1 MSDANREQLRE
12 LASLHALGVLSK
24 DERAELAAAIAG
36 DPELA
41 AEVRELED
49 TAGALGSAAP
59 QIDPPARLRAKVLAV
74 AGIEADAGPAS
85 TGGGSVTPFRSAE
98 APAAARGGSRALPGW
113 LAAAAAL
120 VLASGLGLWAL
131 QLRTSLEAMNAR
143 VEKAE
148 QDVEKAQQEVGE
160 LRRTLGVEQ
169 EHTRVLQAHNDVFF
183 APDTLRVDLAG
194 QPVAPGATARA
205 FMSRQTGMVFTASN
219 LPKLP
224 ADKVYQLWVIPRGQ
238 GQAPVNAGLLA
249 PDASGHATLLAK
261 VSPDLPP
268 PAVVAVTIEP
278 AGGVPAPT
286 GDKALVGSVA
296 TSAG

>member
-1 MSDANREQLRE
+1 VSDANREQLRE

-74 AGIEADAGPAS
+74 AGIEADAGGAAP
-85 TGGGSVTPFRSAE
+85 GGASVTPFRSAA

-148 QDVEKAQQEVGE
+148 QDVVDM
-160 LRRTLGVEQ
+160 RRTLGQAE
-169 EHTRVLQAHNDVFF
+169 EHTRVLQAHNNVLF

-224 ADKVYQLWVIPRGQ
+224 AVTLEQFKTFLGSEAKPGGAAKGDPATALLQL
-238 GQAPVNAGLLA
+238 
-249 PDASGHATLLAK
+249 
-261 VSPDLPP
+261 
-268 PAVVAVTIEP
+268 VTTRETM
-278 AGGVPAPT
+278 T
-286 GDKALVGSVA
+286 GE
-296 TSAG
+296 

>member
-59 QIDPPARLRAKVLAV
+59 QIDPPVRLRAKVLAV
-74 AGIEADAGPAS
+74 AGIEADAGGAS
-85 TGGGSVTPFRSAE
+85 PSGGSVTPFRSAA

-148 QDVEKAQQEVGE
+148 QDVVDM
-160 LRRTLGVEQ
+160 RRTLGQAE
-169 EHTRVLQAHNDVFF
+169 EHTRVLQAHNSVLF

-194 QPVAPGATARA
+194 QPVAPGAKARA
-205 FMSRQTGMVFTASN
+205 FMSRQSGVVFTADA
-219 LPKLP
+219 LPSLP
-224 ADKVYQLWVIPRGQ
+224 ADKAYQLWVIADGK
-238 GQAPVNAGLLA
+238 PVSAGLVT
-249 PDASGHATLLAK
+249 PDSSGHAAQLFPMPSNLVA
-261 VSPDLPP
+261 LQ
-268 PAVVAVTIEP
+268 AVAVTIEP

-286 GDKALVGSVA
+286 GDKVLVGA
-296 TSAG
+296 IGTAAG

>member
-85 TGGGSVTPFRSAE
+85 TGSGSVTPFRSAE

-148 QDVEKAQQEVGE
+148 QDVVDM
-160 LRRTLGVEQ
+160 RRTLGQAE
-169 EHTRVLQAHNDVFF
+169 EHTRVLQAHNNVLF

-194 QPVAPGATARA
+194 QPVAPGAKARA
-205 FMSRQTGMVFTASN
+205 FMSRQSGVVFTADA
-219 LPKLP
+219 LPSLP
-224 ADKVYQLWVIPRGQ
+224 ADKAYQLWVIADGK
-238 GQAPVNAGLLA
+238 PVSAGLVT
-249 PDASGHATLLAK
+249 PDSSGHAAQLFPMPSNLVA
-261 VSPDLPP
+261 LQ
-268 PAVVAVTIEP
+268 AVAVTIEP

-286 GDKALVGSVA
+286 GDKVLVGA
-296 TSAG
+296 IGTAAG

>member
-1 MSDANREQLRE
+1 VSDANREQLRE

-24 DERAELAAAIAG
+24 DERAELAAAIAA

-49 TAGALGSAAP
+49 TAGALGSVAP
-59 QIDPPARLRAKVLAV
+59 QVDPPARLRGKVLQ
-74 AGIEADAGPAS
+74 DAGLDVDAPGAG
-85 TGGGSVTPFRSAE
+85 TGGGAAVTPFRTAAPPA
-98 APAAARGGSRALPGW
+98 APASRAASRALPGW

-148 QDVEKAQQEVGE
+148 QEMVEM
-160 LRRTLGVEQ
+160 RRTLGQAE
-169 EHTRVLQAHNDVFF
+169 ERTRVLQAHNNVLF

-205 FMSRQTGMVFTASN
+205 FMSRENGVVFTAN
-219 LPKLP
+219 ALPALP
-224 ADKVYQLWVIPRGQ
+224 ADKAYQLWVIADGK
-238 GQAPVNAGLLA
+238 PVSAGLVT
-249 PDASGHATLLAK
+249 PDPSGHAAQLFAM
-261 VSPDLPP
+261 PP
-268 PAVVAVTIEP
+268 NLVALQAVAVTIEP

-286 GDKALVGSVA
+286 GDKVLVGA
-296 TSAG
+296 IGTSAG

>member
-74 AGIEADAGPAS
+74 AGIEADAGGAS
-85 TGGGSVTPFRSAE
+85 PSGGSVTPFRSAA

-148 QDVEKAQQEVGE
+148 QDVVDM
-160 LRRTLGVEQ
+160 RRTLGQAE
-169 EHTRVLQAHNDVFF
+169 EHTRLLQAHNNVLF

-194 QPVAPGATARA
+194 QPVAPGAKARA
-205 FMSRQTGMVFTASN
+205 FMSRQSGVVFTADA
-219 LPKLP
+219 LPSLP
-224 ADKVYQLWVIPRGQ
+224 ADKAYQLWVIADGK
-238 GQAPVNAGLLA
+238 PVSAGLVT
-249 PDASGHATLLAK
+249 PDSSGHAAQLFPMPSNLVA
-261 VSPDLPP
+261 LQ
-268 PAVVAVTIEP
+268 AVAVTIEP

-286 GDKALVGSVA
+286 GDKVLVGA
-296 TSAG
+296 IGTAAG

>member
-1 MSDANREQLRE
+1 VSDANREQLRE

-49 TAGALGSAAP
+49 TAGALGSVAP

-74 AGIEADAGPAS
+74 AGIEADAGGAAP
-85 TGGGSVTPFRSAE
+85 GGASVTPFRSAA

-148 QDVEKAQQEVGE
+148 QDVVDM
-160 LRRTLGVEQ
+160 RRTLGQAE
-169 EHTRVLQAHNDVFF
+169 EHTRVLQAHNNVLF

-194 QPVAPGATARA
+194 QPVAPGAKARA
-205 FMSRQTGMVFTASN
+205 FMSRQSGVVFTADA
-219 LPKLP
+219 LPSLP
-224 ADKVYQLWVIPRGQ
+224 ADKAYQLWVIADGK
-238 GQAPVNAGLLA
+238 PVSAGLVT
-249 PDASGHATLLAK
+249 PDSSGHAAQLFPMPSNLVA
-261 VSPDLPP
+261 LQ
-268 PAVVAVTIEP
+268 AVAVTIEP

-286 GDKALVGSVA
+286 GDKVLVGA
-296 TSAG
+296 IGTAAG

>member
-49 TAGALGSAAP
+49 TAGALGSVAP

-74 AGIEADAGPAS
+74 AGIEADAGGAS
-85 TGGGSVTPFRSAE
+85 PSGGSVTPFRSAA

-148 QDVEKAQQEVGE
+148 QDVVDM
-160 LRRTLGVEQ
+160 RRTLGQAE
-169 EHTRVLQAHNDVFF
+169 EHTRVLQAHNNVLF

-194 QPVAPGATARA
+194 QPVAPGAKARA
-205 FMSRQTGMVFTASN
+205 FMSRQSGVVFTADA
-219 LPKLP
+219 LPSLP
-224 ADKVYQLWVIPRGQ
+224 ADKAYQLWVIADGK
-238 GQAPVNAGLLA
+238 PVSAGLVT
-249 PDASGHATLLAK
+249 PDSSGHAAQLFPMPSNLVA
-261 VSPDLPP
+261 LQ
-268 PAVVAVTIEP
+268 AVAVTIEP

-286 GDKALVGSVA
+286 GDKVLVGA
-296 TSAG
+296 IGTAAG

>member
-1 MSDANREQLRE
+1 VSDANREQLRE

-74 AGIEADAGPAS
+74 AGIEADAGGAS
-85 TGGGSVTPFRSAE
+85 PSGGSVTPFRSAA

-148 QDVEKAQQEVGE
+148 QDVVDM
-160 LRRTLGVEQ
+160 RRTLGQAE
-169 EHTRVLQAHNDVFF
+169 EHTRLLQAHNNVLF

-194 QPVAPGATARA
+194 QPVAPGAKARA
-205 FMSRQTGMVFTASN
+205 FMSRQSGVVFTADA
-219 LPKLP
+219 LPSLP
-224 ADKVYQLWVIPRGQ
+224 ADKAYQLWVIADGK
-238 GQAPVNAGLLA
+238 PVSAGLVT
-249 PDASGHATLLAK
+249 PDSSGHAAQLFPMPSNLVA
-261 VSPDLPP
+261 LQ
-268 PAVVAVTIEP
+268 AVAVTIEP

-286 GDKALVGSVA
+286 GDKVLVGA
-296 TSAG
+296 IGTAAG

>member
-1 MSDANREQLRE
+1 VSDANREQLRE

-74 AGIEADAGPAS
+74 AGIEADAGGAS
-85 TGGGSVTPFRSAE
+85 PSGGSVTPFRSAA

-148 QDVEKAQQEVGE
+148 QDVVDM
-160 LRRTLGVEQ
+160 RRTLGQAE
-169 EHTRVLQAHNDVFF
+169 EHTRVLQAHNNVLF

-194 QPVAPGATARA
+194 QPVAPGAKARA
-205 FMSRQTGMVFTASN
+205 FMSRQSGVVFTADA
-219 LPKLP
+219 LPSLP
-224 ADKVYQLWVIPRGQ
+224 ADKAYQLWVIADGK
-238 GQAPVNAGLLA
+238 PVSAGLVT
-249 PDASGHATLLAK
+249 PDSSGHAAQLFPMPSNLVA
-261 VSPDLPP
+261 LQ
-268 PAVVAVTIEP
+268 AVAVTIEP

-286 GDKALVGSVA
+286 GDKVLVGA
-296 TSAG
+296 IGTAAG